1 MIAFIQQ
8 EAAEKVEEID
18 AKAEEEFN
26 IEKGRLITQQ
36 RVKINEFYDKK
47 EKQIELQ
54 QKIQHSNLANQ
65 SRLSILKAR
74 DDYVQTLK
82 EDAKKQLGNLSE
94 DQGKYRTILSNLIAQ
109 GLFLL
114 MEKDVTIRAR
124 KKDSDLVRE
133 LIPAAVDRYKKE
145 LKQTDIKVNLD
156 DKNFLPEDSSVF
168 FFLFRYS
175 FIDLCCFSAGGV
187 ELYAMGGKIKVSNT
201 VEARLA
207 MIFNQILPEIREKL
221 FGVNQNRKYHD

>member
-26 IEKGRLITQQ
+26 IEKSRLITQQ

-54 QKIQHSNLANQ
+54 RKIQHSNLANQ

-82 EDAKKQLGNLSE
+82 EDAKKQLGNLPE

-114 MEKDVTIRAR
+114 MEKDVTIRCR
-124 KKDSDLVRE
+124 KKDSDLVRQ
-133 LIPAAVDRYKKE
+133 LIPEAADRYKQD
-145 LKQTDIKVNLD
+145 LKQKDIKVNLD
-156 DKNFLPEDSSVF
+156 DKNFLPEDSFVF
-168 FFLFRYS
+168 SSPYS
-175 FIDLCCFSAGGV
+175 FIHL
-187 ELYAMGGKIKVSNT
+187 L
-201 VEARLA
+201 L
-207 MIFNQILPEIREKL
+207 L
-221 FGVNQNRKYHD
+221 F